1 MAGVRMKKFFQQLV
15 ETMQTLP
22 FQRRPS
28 FWLIVVGLIIL
39 PSIPQAQAK
48 SYFEDGYLGLTKP
61 ELHESLGTP
70 HAIRS
75 RKAALRVFSYY
86 SAKDWNKYF
95 RKLVS
100 PENGEDVYT
109 FTREN
114 IQVRYA
120 FVYTPDLRES
130 KDFPTLYVKRVEV
143 EFTPAVPIES
153 IPNLVPEFAPP
164 TLPHSPVFRSNLWVL
179 IFKGPPS
186 QDAMLLVKEYN
197 KENWDWSLAYQLF
210 SLKGIP
216 EHVTRQSKI
225 DRLEFTVQSL
235 PLIKKT
241 RRHTHEPYLNPYS
254 VEFAQRPS
262 EPPPKTKSIPVPVY
276 AD

>member
-1 MAGVRMKKFFQQLV
+1 MHML
-15 ETMQTLP
+15 LS
-22 FQRRPS
+22 QRRPS
-28 FWLIVVGLIIL
+28 FWLIVVGLIII
-39 PSIPQAQAK
+39 PSIHHVQAK
-48 SYFEDGYLGLTKP
+48 SYFEDGYLGLTKS

-100 PENGEDVYT
+100 AENGEDVYT
-109 FTREN
+109 FTRDN

-120 FVYTPDLRES
+120 FAYTPDLQES

-143 EFTPAVPIES
+143 EFTPAVPIEA
-153 IPNLVPEFAPP
+153 IPNLVPEFTPP
-164 TLPHSPVFRSNLWVL
+164 TLAHSPVFRSNLWVL

-186 QDAMLLVKEYN
+186 REATLLVKEYN

-210 SLKGIP
+210 SLNGIP

-235 PLIKKT
+235 PLIQKT

-262 EPPPKTKSIPVPVY
+262 EQPKKGKSIPVPVY